1 MSIYRWAKLDDQSGP
16 DRSIELIASCYT
28 EYSPAMPTL
37 YSRWIS
43 DWEYKLATRDSN
55 RVVRRFEWGLD
66 WLGMPPSHGSS
77 SQALREFVRG
87 VLADSSPSPVP
98 SKRPTPRTTW
108 SGPRSFPRAGIPAGP
123 CSCSRSGMRTNKAIW
138 DSASCSTDLESRPCA

>member
-1 MSIYRWAKLDDQSGP
+1 
-16 DRSIELIASCYT
+16 
-28 EYSPAMPTL
+28 MPTL

-66 WLGMPPSHGSS
+66 WLGMPPSNGSS

-87 VLADSSPSPVP
+87 VLADSD
-98 SKRPTPRTTW
+98 RFFAFETPPDYRLDA
-108 SGPRSFPRAGIPAGP
+108 SLGSFLI
-123 CSCSRSGMRTNKAIW
+123 SDWLK
-138 DSASCSTDLESRPCA
+138 DSASSAKCARRWQFGQIPIT

>member
-1 MSIYRWAKLDDQSGP
+1 MRFQWLQRGIFLPRL
-16 DRSIELIASCYT
+16 CYT
-28 EYSPAMPTL
+28 RTLPQMPTL

-66 WLGMPPSHGSS
+66 WLGMPPSNGSS

-87 VLADSSPSPVP
+87 VLADSDRFFAFEPPPARRGRIRV
-98 SKRPTPRTTW
+98 
-108 SGPRSFPRAGIPAGP
+108 GP
-123 CSCSRSGMRTNKAIW
+123 
-138 DSASCSTDLESRPCA
+138 